1 MDKNAKRVSYGK
13 PTSYMNANSIEM
25 NQSKKVVIF
34 DYWAYY
40 SPHLEVMAAIAR
52 REAATGADVRYFA
65 CDGSLLACEV
75 DPWGTK
81 IACVNCKK
89 RIAWAGKTTGVLQSV
104 VSLPPAKRYS
114 LDDSQ
119 LQSLK
124 FYRYRDINIGIGCA
138 SSYISRTRDQEL
150 TLNRVTTPILE
161 RQVTSAKMIVDALH
175 EMFDQEQPDVVYLF
189 NGRGFINRA
198 ILGVCDARKVP
209 YITVEVGANDERV
222 EEYPGSLPHSI
233 AARTRMMQDL
243 WLSADPNE
251 KQSVASSFYE
261 RKRAGDVTNDKSYV
275 TDQTRGLLP
284 DLNFNK
290 TIIAIFNSSDDEI
303 KSIGDEWSFS
313 AKINQYDVV
322 EALLTDM
329 EGQDVFFIVRMHP
342 NLASVS
348 APWVKNWERVK
359 EHGNCLFIEAT
370 SKISSY
376 EILDSADKVLVFGS
390 TIGAEAVA
398 AGKPVILY
406 GNSYYEHLD
415 ICYRA
420 TDLQQLAA
428 LCVQPLKPLDQGP
441 ALMYAYFLLRSG
453 AALEGYIGNKR
464 VQDYRLLGQVVPIR
478 QARGW
483 RGKGGGLYALN
494 WLCNRLIE
502 WRIRRSIARPS
513 LVDPRKPPRPS

>member
-1 MDKNAKRVSYGK
+1 M
-13 PTSYMNANSIEM
+13 EM
-25 NQSKKVVIF
+25 TQKKKVVIF

-52 REAATGADVRYFA
+52 REVATGADVRYFA

-81 IACVNCKK
+81 IACVNCQK
-89 RIAWAGKTTGVLQSV
+89 RMAWAGKTTGVQQTA
-104 VSLPPAKRYS
+104 VSLPPGRRYS
-114 LDDSQ
+114 VDSSQ
-119 LQSLK
+119 LQSLQS
-124 FYRYRDINIGIGCA
+124 YRYRDINIGMGCA

-150 TLNRVTTPILE
+150 TLNRVTTPVLR

-175 EMFDQEQPDVVYLF
+175 DMFDQEKPDVVYLF
-189 NGRGFINRA
+189 NGRGFVNRA

-222 EEYPGSLPHSI
+222 EEYSASLPHSI

-243 WLSADPNE
+243 WLSADAKE
-251 KQSVASSFYE
+251 KLSVARSFYE
-261 RKRAGDVTNDKSYV
+261 RKRAGDVTNDQSYV
-275 TDQTRGLLP
+275 AHQVRGLLP
-284 DLNFNK
+284 DLQRNK
-290 TIIAIFNSSDDEI
+290 SIIAIFNSSDDEI

-313 AKINQYDVV
+313 ASINQYDVV
-322 EALLTDM
+322 EALLKETAD
-329 EGQDVFFIVRMHP
+329 QNVFFIVRMHP

-348 APWVKNWERVK
+348 APWVKNWERIK

-370 SKISSY
+370 SPISSY
-376 EILDSADKVLVFGS
+376 EVLDAADKVLVFGS

-406 GNSYYEHLD
+406 GNSYYERLD

-428 LCVQPLKPLDQGP
+428 LCVQPLRPRDP
-441 ALMYAYFLLRSG
+441 EPTLMYAYFLLRSG
-453 AALEGYIGNKR
+453 AALEGYTGNK
-464 VQDYRLLGQVVPIR
+464 QAQEYRLLGQVVPIR

-494 WLCNRLIE
+494 WLGNRLAE
-502 WRIRRSIARPS
+502 WRIRRS
-513 LVDPRKPPRPS
+513 LVACRSQSYSRCK